1 MYRSGENYGMIVS
14 MEQYRKLFLHV
25 RNIERSSYVW
35 NMTAGLLFA
44 CQSAV
49 MLMVINRTCGM
60 VDSGIFSIAY
70 AIGSLMSFIGEWGVR
85 RYQVSDINEEVSFGE
100 YYALRILTCAA
111 MMAAGLA
118 YAGYGL
124 VLGGYSMN
132 KFLVVL
138 MVLLVKLIESFT
150 DVFYG
155 MFQQHR
161 RLDVGAKTNSI
172 RITVGMLACM
182 VCLVIT
188 GDLLISTIVW
198 FIVSLVGMFATT
210 IVAATAFVRIRPR
223 FRMEPIR
230 RVAIA
235 CLPLFIGSFLLIY
248 IGNAGKYAI
257 DAHMD
262 EVAQAQYNFIFMPVF
277 VVNML
282 ANFVFN
288 PVMVAMTDQWKDG
301 NFSRFRR
308 MLLKQCIIIGG
319 ITALAVAVALT
330 IGCPVLGIL
339 FGADLHEFKAE
350 LVLLMIGSGMLALVN
365 FFMVVVT
372 IIRYQRFLTAGY
384 IGVAVIAWLLS
395 GFFVKNYGIMGAAML
410 YTVLMS
416 LLAAVFLVTM
426 IVCIRAGKK
435 EIKEC

>member
-1 MYRSGENYGMIVS
+1 MDRYRD
-14 MEQYRKLFLHV
+14 LFL
-25 RNIERSSYVW
+25 RTKNAERASYVW

-70 AIGSLMSFIGEWGVR
+70 AIGSLMSFIGEWGAR
-85 RYQVSDINEEVSFGE
+85 RYQVSDIREEVSFGE
-100 YYALRILTCAA
+100 YYALRLLTCGA
-111 MMAAGLA
+111 MLAAGLL

-124 VLGGYSMN
+124 LAGGYSVT
-132 KFLVVL
+132 KFLVIL
-138 MVLLVKLIESFT
+138 MVLLVKLIESYT

-172 RITVGMLACM
+172 RITIGMVACM
-182 VCLVIT
+182 IALVVS
-188 GDLLISTIVW
+188 GDLLVSCLIWFLIS
-198 FIVSLVGMFATT
+198 LAGMFATT
-210 IVAATAFVRIRPR
+210 IAAATAFVRIRPA
-223 FRMEPIR
+223 FHAGPIR
-230 RVAIA
+230 RVALA

-288 PVMVAMTDQWKDG
+288 PVMVTMTDQWKDG
-301 NFSRFRR
+301 NMAGFRR
-308 MLLKQCIIIGG
+308 MLLKQCAIIGA

-339 FGADLHEFKAE
+339 FHADLHAFTAE

-384 IGVAVIAWLLS
+384 VGVAVIAWLLS
-395 GFFVKNYGIMGAAML
+395 GFFVKNYGIMGAAVL

-416 LLAAVFLVTM
+416 LLAVVFLITM
-426 IVCIRAGKK
+426 VLCIRAGKK
-435 EIKEC
+435 ERR

>member
-1 MYRSGENYGMIVS
+1 MEAYR
-14 MEQYRKLFLHV
+14 QLFLKTKNV
-25 RNIERSSYVW
+25 ERSSYFW
-35 NMTAGLLFA
+35 NMVAGLLFA

-49 MLMVINRTCGM
+49 MLMVINRTNGM
-60 VDSGIFSIAY
+60 VDAGVFSIAY
-70 AIGSLMSFIGEWGVR
+70 AIASLMSFIGEWGVR
-85 RYQVSDINEEVSFGE
+85 KYQVSDVEEEVSFGE
-100 YYALRILTCAA
+100 YYALRLLTCGA
-111 MMAAGLA
+111 MLAAGFL

-124 VLGGYSMN
+124 VFGGYSTR
-132 KFLVVL
+132 KFIIIM
-138 MVLLVKLIESFT
+138 MVIGVKLIESYT

-172 RITVGMLACM
+172 RITAGMVACM
-182 VCLVIT
+182 ISLVIT
-188 GDLLISTIVW
+188 HDLLISVIVW
-198 FIVSLVGMFATT
+198 LAVSLAVMFATT
-210 IVAATAFVRIRPR
+210 IAAAAGFVRIRAE
-223 FRMEPIR
+223 FHMGPIR
-230 RVAIA
+230 RVAVA

-288 PVMVAMTDQWKDG
+288 PVMVAMTDQWNDANYG
-301 NFSRFRR
+301 RFRH
-308 MLLKQCIIIGG
+308 MLLKQCAVIGG
-319 ITALAVAVALT
+319 ITGFAVLVALT

-339 FGADLHEFKAE
+339 FGADLSDFKAE

-365 FFMVVVT
+365 FFTVVVT

-384 IGVAVIAWLLS
+384 VGVSVMAWLLS
-395 GFFVKNYGIMGAAML
+395 GFFVKNYGIMGAAIL

-435 EIKEC
+435 EKDQC